1 MLLPRQ
7 ERSRLALPATKGGS
21 VSNGDEREKRREQL
35 APAFLGEASADPN
48 EEGQGGPTGLVV
60 AITEAA
66 QAAAHW
72 LGDNDKSAMNFEV
85 TRIEVTVSPNP
96 GPTAYKV
103 TIAPNG

>member
-1 MLLPRQ
+1 
-7 ERSRLALPATKGGS
+7 
-21 VSNGDEREKRREQL
+21 VSNGNERDKRREQL
-35 APAFLGEASADPN
+35 APAFLGEASADP
-48 EEGQGGPTGLVV
+48 EQEGEGGPTGLVV

-72 LGDNDKSAMNFEV
+72 LTDNDKTEMNFEV

-103 TIAPNG
+103 TIGPHG

>member
-1 MLLPRQ
+1 M
-7 ERSRLALPATKGGS
+7 
-21 VSNGDEREKRREQL
+21 SNGDEREKRREQL
-35 APAFLGEASADPN
+35 APAFLGEASADPDQ
-48 EEGQGGPTGLVV
+48 EGQGGPTGLVV

-85 TRIEVTVSPNP
+85 TRIEVSVSPNP

-103 TIAPNG
+103 TIAPHG

>member
-1 MLLPRQ
+1 
-7 ERSRLALPATKGGS
+7 

-35 APAFLGEASADPN
+35 APAFLGEASADPDQ
-48 EEGQGGPTGLVV
+48 EGQGGPTGLVV

-72 LGDNDKSAMNFEV
+72 LGDNNKSAMNFEV
-85 TRIEVTVSPNP
+85 TRIEVSVSPNP

-103 TIAPNG
+103 TIAPHG

>member
-1 MLLPRQ
+1 M
-7 ERSRLALPATKGGS
+7 
-21 VSNGDEREKRREQL
+21 SNGDERDKRREQL
-35 APAFLGEASADPN
+35 APAFLGESSADPDQ
-48 EEGQGGPTGLVV
+48 EASGGPTGLVV

-72 LGDNDKSAMNFEV
+72 LADNDKTEMNFEV

-103 TIAPNG
+103 TIGPHG